1 MYTNEN
7 FVLREPRVLVDCFP
21 FNQAEFT
28 LLPKLKITCGLK
40 FRSVPAFLFLQQ
52 NLVRQSPSAVR
63 YSLSP
68 FGPVFD
74 GSSSL
79 GALCSLKPCKKNCQ
93 LAKLLAGNR
102 DRPRFKQSIPEF
114 FSEAL
119 RKTRSMCKQKR
130 SLVFIQSAHAG
141 TDLDLYDFILVRTIE
156 HASSPVDCV
165 SRRVLNCTA
174 HRAWSR
180 RLWRV

>member
-28 LLPKLKITCGLK
+28 LIPKLKITYGLK
-40 FRSVPAFLFLQQ
+40 FRSVPVFLSLFFFFSQQ
-52 NLVRQSPSAVR
+52 NLVSQSPSAVR

-79 GALCSLKPCKKNCQ
+79 GAL
-93 LAKLLAGNR
+93 
-102 DRPRFKQSIPEF
+102 I
-114 FSEAL
+114 
-119 RKTRSMCKQKR
+119 KQKPAKKIVNWR
-130 SLVFIQSAHAG
+130 NCSCFNSFPLMKMQVTQN
-141 TDLDLYDFILVRTIE
+141 
-156 HASSPVDCV
+156 ASFDNKF
-165 SRRVLNCTA
+165 LQ
-174 HRAWSR
+174 
-180 RLWRV
+180 

>member
-1 MYTNEN
+1 MKCNKLNTNLQIN
-7 FVLREPRVLVDCFP
+7 VF
-21 FNQAEFT
+21 
-28 LLPKLKITCGLK
+28 LLSSLPIRDSGIKSRT
-40 FRSVPAFLFLQQ
+40 VPVFLFFQQ
-52 NLVRQSPSAVR
+52 NLVSQSPSAVR

-141 TDLDLYDFILVRTIE
+141 TDLDFKQN
-156 HASSPVDCV
+156 V
-165 SRRVLNCTA
+165 S
-174 HRAWSR
+174 
-180 RLWRV
+180 

>member
-141 TDLDLYDFILVRTIE
+141 TDLDFKQN
-156 HASSPVDCV
+156 V
-165 SRRVLNCTA
+165 S
-174 HRAWSR
+174 
-180 RLWRV
+180 

>member
-21 FNQAEFT
+21 FNRAEFT

-40 FRSVPAFLFLQQ
+40 SRCVPVFLFLQQ
-52 NLVRQSPSAVR
+52 NLVSQSPSAVR

-93 LAKLLAGNR
+93 LAKLLVFR
-102 DRPRFKQSIPEF
+102 LIPTITITRGLSLARAIHHSHQRK
-114 FSEAL
+114 FSLQE
-119 RKTRSMCKQKR
+119 
-130 SLVFIQSAHAG
+130 
-141 TDLDLYDFILVRTIE
+141 
-156 HASSPVDCV
+156 P
-165 SRRVLNCTA
+165 RVLAVYSFFLIKIQYHFCKN
-174 HRAWSR
+174 S
-180 RLWRV
+180 

>member
-1 MYTNEN
+1 M
-7 FVLREPRVLVDCFP
+7 
-21 FNQAEFT
+21 
-28 LLPKLKITCGLK
+28 PKLIKR
-40 FRSVPAFLFLQQ
+40 FVFQSRSYPIFLFFQQ
-52 NLVRQSPSAVR
+52 NLVSQSPSAVR

-130 SLVFIQSAHAG
+130 SLVFIQTAHAGTDLDLNKASSSFSAKALRKTRSMCKQKRSLVFIQSAHAG
-141 TDLDLYDFILVRTIE
+141 TDLDFKQN
-156 HASSPVDCV
+156 V
-165 SRRVLNCTA
+165 S
-174 HRAWSR
+174 
-180 RLWRV
+180 